1 MGNFAI
7 PGYIHLNV
15 YIFYVYVRIFLKGI
29 LSLFVSFTGLNNKN
43 VLSAGPVEM

>member
-15 YIFYVYVRIFLKGI
+15 HIFYVYERIFLNGI
-29 LSLFVSFTGLNNKN
+29 LSLFVSFTGLDNMN